1 MFGVPH
7 KVLKTAEV
15 RIPMPGTEEQEVP
28 KLEDVLFELFDED
41 RQYMYIGSENLE
53 NPHPQPQLQSEPQS
67 EPQPQFQPQ
76 SQPKPQFQ
84 LSLNFSLN
92 FSFSL
97 SLSSLTLIF
106 LRYLIKIICHLVK
119 Y

>member
-1 MFGVPH
+1 MFRVPH

-84 LSLNFSLN
+84 PQSQLQSQLQLQPQPQFSN
-92 FSFSL
+92 PDFPEVFN
-97 SLSSLTLIF
+97 
-106 LRYLIKIICHLVK
+106 
-119 Y
+119 

>member
-1 MFGVPH
+1 MFRVPH

-41 RQYMYIGSENLE
+41 RQYMYIGLENLE
-53 NPHPQPQLQSEPQS
+53 NPQPQLQSEPQS

-84 LSLNFSLN
+84 PQSQLQSQLQLQPQPQFSN
-92 FSFSL
+92 PDFPEVFN
-97 SLSSLTLIF
+97 
-106 LRYLIKIICHLVK
+106 
-119 Y
+119 